1 MKNNKTMD
9 VHTRAVE
16 HCPWSFSMYDKF
28 FSYAVPRFFVNYVL
42 AGPVIAQQRRR
53 DLSRLGLSESVIP
66 QPFDRDHCHGHASVG
81 DFSVYTIGVVAWL
94 YDGIIILDIVVVA
107 ELFSCVEWFVHNI
120 LP

>member
-28 FSYAVPRFFVNYVL
+28 FPYAVPSFFVNYVL
-42 AGPVIAQQRRR
+42 AGPVIAQQCRRN
-53 DLSRLGLSESVIP
+53 LPGLGLSESVIP
-66 QPFDRDHCHGHASVG
+66 QPFGGDHCHGHASAG
-81 DFSVYTIGVVAWL
+81 DFSVCTMGVIAWL

-107 ELFSCVEWFVHNI
+107 ELFSRVEWFVHEI